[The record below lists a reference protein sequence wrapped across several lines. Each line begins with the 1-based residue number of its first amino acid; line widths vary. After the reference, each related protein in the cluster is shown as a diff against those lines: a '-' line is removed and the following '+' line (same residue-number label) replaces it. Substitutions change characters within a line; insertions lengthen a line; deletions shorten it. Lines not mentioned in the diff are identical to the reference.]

1 MGAMTTPSAFAR
13 NATKALQQM
22 VDVSSGGLDCEGAA
36 AIVEEAISRAMRDR
50 DVTAHRELK
59 AAHAAADERLMQ
71 LLSASPAVI
80 YSYKASGDFAPT
92 FVSGNIVDVFGYSTS
107 EYLCDPS
114 FWSARVHEDD
124 KDRVDRAI
132 ASFFKN
138 GVHAVEYRFL
148 RKDGSYCWVNDEQ
161 RLICDEEGQPAEVV
175 GSWSDITARKAAE
188 EAKAAAHE
196 RLTRLL
202 ASSPAVIYSYKAKGD
217 FRPTFVSEN
226 IRQCLSYEPQE
237 YLQEAD
243 FRRRSVHPDDA
254 RPSKPRRSSSSR
266 TFYDKII
273 PIKVQASL
281 KSPLPSVAAERES
294 NTNTTG

>member
-80 YSYKASGDFAPT
+80 YSYKAIGDFAPT

-114 FWSARVHEDD
+114 FWSARVHED
-124 KDRVDRAI
+124 
-132 ASFFKN
+132 
-138 GVHAVEYRFL
+138 
-148 RKDGSYCWVNDEQ
+148 
-161 RLICDEEGQPAEVV
+161 GQ
-175 GSWSDITARKAAE
+175 G
-188 EAKAAAHE
+188 
-196 RLTRLL
+196 
-202 ASSPAVIYSYKAKGD
+202 
-217 FRPTFVSEN
+217 
-226 IRQCLSYEPQE
+226 
-237 YLQEAD
+237 
-243 FRRRSVHPDDA
+243 
-254 RPSKPRRSSSSR
+254 PRRSGNRKLLQEWRSCGG
-266 TFYDKII
+266 
-273 PIKVQASL
+273 VSL
-281 KSPLPSVAAERES
+281 PPQGRLLLL
-294 NTNTTG
+294 G